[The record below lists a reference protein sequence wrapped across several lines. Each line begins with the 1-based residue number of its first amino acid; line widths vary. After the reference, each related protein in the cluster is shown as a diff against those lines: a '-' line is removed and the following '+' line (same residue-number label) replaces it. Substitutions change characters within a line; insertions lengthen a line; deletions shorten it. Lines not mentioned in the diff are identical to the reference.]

1 MRILHEN
8 GFMRVRQD
16 VAKRRT
22 FRASGKFGK
31 IDPNPLNRSASFAD
45 TLGTEMISHRP
56 KTGSRL
62 L

>member
-1 MRILHEN
+1 MLHEN
-8 GFMRVRQD
+8 GVVRVRQD

-31 IDPNPLNRSASFAD
+31 IGPNPFTRSASFAD

-56 KTGSRL
+56 ETGSRL
-62 L
+62 LW